1 MAVVNVVGS
10 VLHFILKVVLL
21 PVQAI
26 LTLLELSISFIGG
39 LVLFLT
45 KAFGVL
51 LIVAAIFDW
60 ITKTYSSKEIMET
73 FVTGLCVAI
82 IPEALV
88 AWGVAGIEI
97 LKDFL
102 YDL

>member
-1 MAVVNVVGS
+1 
-10 VLHFILKVVLL
+10 
-21 PVQAI
+21 
-26 LTLLELSISFIGG
+26 
-39 LVLFLT
+39 
-45 KAFGVL
+45 
-51 LIVAAIFDW
+51 
-60 ITKTYSSKEIMET
+60 MET